1 MKQIIPKVTIE
12 GREVDFIRVNYA
24 QPGILSAATLQFTI
38 PLTVAGTE
46 SLWNKEVT
54 FYVSKSDSKPIFR
67 GWINRTKKDFN
78 KVNIF
83 AEDAFGYM
91 LKGGDTTLA
100 EVVLDDRENVDGLTG
115 GAAII
120 KLLQMSELTEKVGT
134 DFIGDTSPVVGS
146 VQKEPIRGTLK
157 VLDVIKQLLAK
168 PINLSDQDLPRP
180 NIAKLIDDGS
190 KSQLVIELES
200 TLTNDQVKYV
210 YTPQNNI
217 TTLNIIDRKVPT
229 VVIVEGAGGVKGT
242 FKHNGAIAALDRTF
256 LKVTNNNLDSPA
268 ACKEFAARLYQ
279 ANVAN
284 RYQYNL
290 GATEGFYLME
300 NDVIRVETDD
310 KDFSGNYRIVGKS
323 IIFGNGLQLTL
334 TINKKP
340 PTLAEYISS
349 RDN

>member
-100 EVVLDDRENVDGLTG
+100 EVVLDDRENVDGLTD

-120 KLLQMSELTEKVGT
+120 KLLQMSELTHGMNVVNYQINKLIHET
-134 DFIGDTSPVVGS
+134 HTFILWHYIRGS
-146 VQKEPIRGTLK
+146 VYDTPFWREAQTKTTTIF
-157 VLDVIKQLLAK
+157 KQ
-168 PINLSDQDLPRP
+168 P
-180 NIAKLIDDGS
+180 N
-190 KSQLVIELES
+190 E
-200 TLTNDQVKYV
+200 N
-210 YTPQNNI
+210 
-217 TTLNIIDRKVPT
+217 
-229 VVIVEGAGGVKGT
+229 
-242 FKHNGAIAALDRTF
+242 FKNM
-256 LKVTNNNLDSPA
+256 VN
-268 ACKEFAARLYQ
+268 FA
-279 ANVAN
+279 
-284 RYQYNL
+284 
-290 GATEGFYLME
+290 
-300 NDVIRVETDD
+300 
-310 KDFSGNYRIVGKS
+310 KS
-323 IIFGNGLQLTL
+323 IDYMSCRSIPKDAKGKDIEYGQW
-334 TINKKP
+334 P
-340 PTLAEYISS
+340 PNSIKLWYDEYI
-349 RDN
+349 DNKEIEEDSKQHE

>member
-1 MKQIIPKVTIE
+1 VKQIIPKVTIE

-78 KVNIF
+78 KVDIF

-157 VLDVIKQLLAK
+157 VLDVIK
-168 PINLSDQDLPRP
+168 
-180 NIAKLIDDGS
+180 AKLIDDGS